1 MNHTEL
7 IPTIFPNGLPDE
19 FVSIKQ
25 ELDSLS
31 GDALDTSLKHWEA
44 LLLSDTTDTS
54 LILSVFLEVCHRV
67 TSSTP
72 SKDCLLLLDF
82 LSQIKQA
89 LLSRNIFHYGKHIYN
104 CYLEEIYSLFGCC
117 SYYFKDTLL
126 QKYVPGKAEHYQ
138 QVRAIL
144 EEHYQNEMSKWLD
157 VDLENRVGYTPSIE
171 EIEYLRDQAQKFI
184 RTDGNIDQALF
195 YQYRAILLSLK
206 RCDVSHQSV
215 LLQEYAILLD
225 CINYMVST
233 FQISS
238 DPIHALE
245 MLAYAQKISDQVLTK
260 WSAYDQSISPQN
272 PETWTDSFIETIPA
286 VYFETL
292 CILLRKTG
300 DIKSELCDS
309 ESNISHEDVLASY
322 QKALSLSEAIYG
334 SDSPRADEIRGE
346 IALFNASFD
355 GEEKIHVLL
364 QQLEEA
370 KQSEDLDDIE
380 SMHGLISEA
389 YEDLGNFEQAIV
401 HWQKKVDIL
410 VEIYGD
416 DSDVAADYYNMFG
429 ELYERA
435 KKYPEASA
443 CYTHALENYR
453 GYLLRTQEEDSD
465 DAESILSNYEE
476 CLYQVG
482 RMHLNSGEYEQ
493 ALSNFQE
500 ALEIYDSRNE
510 YSGIERAHYMSALA
524 QTYEKIS
531 LTGKAVHY
539 YLFAW
544 DTYHTVAEFNKVRER
559 NVSLFASETVECE
572 KCEQQVQ
579 RHLTELG
586 YDQLFRSFEEI
597 DYPSLTQEEQ
607 TYFLN
612 RFAQLVRRRL
622 EKMELREKW
631 IILWCIYFRLCTDW
645 GEWTNTKVH
654 GAISDALNILQD
666 YLRENV
672 DEEELAAFSKCY
684 WEYVNANMPVDDAFD
699 LDDDQFDIDDDDEE
713 DEFDI
718 DDEDALNEF
727 DLDDDEE
734 EDDEFDMDD
743 EEEDDDESDMDDEEE
758 QVLRWNTMYLPFYS
772 AIADFLKDIS
782 EAEVDFNSLQ
792 TLICDRLP
800 LYAEVFT
807 TVYHKDEPYTP
818 YEQQLRYKQVVSS
831 PTFAG
836 CIATIQ
842 EIIKFRQ

>member
-1 MNHTEL
+1 
-7 IPTIFPNGLPDE
+7 
-19 FVSIKQ
+19 
-25 ELDSLS
+25 
-31 GDALDTSLKHWEA
+31 
-44 LLLSDTTDTS
+44 
-54 LILSVFLEVCHRV
+54 
-67 TSSTP
+67 
-72 SKDCLLLLDF
+72 
-82 LSQIKQA
+82 
-89 LLSRNIFHYGKHIYN
+89 
-104 CYLEEIYSLFGCC
+104 
-117 SYYFKDTLL
+117 
-126 QKYVPGKAEHYQ
+126 
-138 QVRAIL
+138 
-144 EEHYQNEMSKWLD
+144 
-157 VDLENRVGYTPSIE
+157 
-171 EIEYLRDQAQKFI
+171 
-184 RTDGNIDQALF
+184 
-195 YQYRAILLSLK
+195 
-206 RCDVSHQSV
+206 
-215 LLQEYAILLD
+215 
-225 CINYMVST
+225 
-233 FQISS
+233 
-238 DPIHALE
+238 
-245 MLAYAQKISDQVLTK
+245 
-260 WSAYDQSISPQN
+260 
-272 PETWTDSFIETIPA
+272 
-286 VYFETL
+286 
-292 CILLRKTG
+292 
-300 DIKSELCDS
+300 
-309 ESNISHEDVLASY
+309 
-322 QKALSLSEAIYG
+322 
-334 SDSPRADEIRGE
+334 
-346 IALFNASFD
+346 
-355 GEEKIHVLL
+355 
-364 QQLEEA
+364 
-370 KQSEDLDDIE
+370 
-380 SMHGLISEA
+380 
-389 YEDLGNFEQAIV
+389 
-401 HWQKKVDIL
+401 
-410 VEIYGD
+410 
-416 DSDVAADYYNMFG
+416 
-429 ELYERA
+429 
-435 KKYPEASA
+435 
-443 CYTHALENYR
+443 
-453 GYLLRTQEEDSD
+453 
-465 DAESILSNYEE
+465 
-476 CLYQVG
+476 
-482 RMHLNSGEYEQ
+482 MHLNSGEYEQ

-699 LDDDQFDIDDDDEE
+699 LDDDQFDIDDDDE
-713 DEFDI
+713 
-718 DDEDALNEF
+718 
-727 DLDDDEE
+727 
-734 EDDEFDMDD
+734 
-743 EEEDDDESDMDDEEE
+743 DDDESDMDDDEE